1 MQINIQARSFSLT
14 KALRNH
20 VERRLRFAM
29 GTRDEHIHRVII
41 RLSDINGT
49 RGGQDKC
56 CHIHLVLPQL
66 PDIIIE
72 DTEVDRLA
80 VNANPRLPALLVG
93 FPANTLIFRAGISIC
108 IFYPVLDILRMG
120 GRAKIGLSIVQPFV
134 IDVIHE

>member
-72 DTEVDRLA
+72 DIEVDMYEAIDRAFDRASCTLGRKLA
-80 VNANPRLPALLVG
+80 RQRDKSRSTGLHELA
-93 FPANTLIFRAGISIC
+93 TRAEQDETTAEI
-108 IFYPVLDILRMG
+108 Y
-120 GRAKIGLSIVQPFV
+120 
-134 IDVIHE
+134 